1 MEILINSLEE
11 TKKLAKILASK
22 VTGNFILLLEG
33 DLGAGKTTFTKALA
47 HFLGETQTVNSP
59 TFTILKQYDKL
70 NHIDAYRLESIEQ
83 DLGFE
88 EIFDEEKLCVIEWAK
103 FIQQIIPQTFLKI
116 DITFLDDEK
125 RLFNF
130 SSEGLSYQ
138 RIKEEIYAEFMS

>member
-1 MEILINSLEE
+1 MEILINNLAE

-22 VTGNFILLLEG
+22 ITGNFILLLEG

-47 HFLGETQTVNSP
+47 QCLGETQIVNSP

-88 EIFDEEKLCVIEWAK
+88 EIFEDEKLCVIEWAK
-103 FIQQIIPQTFLKI
+103 FIQPIIPQSFLQI
-116 DITFLDDEK
+116 NIMFLDEEK
-125 RLFNF
+125 RLFSFN
-130 SSEGLSYQ
+130 SEGTFYQ
-138 RIKEEIYAEFMS
+138 QVKEEIYAEFMS